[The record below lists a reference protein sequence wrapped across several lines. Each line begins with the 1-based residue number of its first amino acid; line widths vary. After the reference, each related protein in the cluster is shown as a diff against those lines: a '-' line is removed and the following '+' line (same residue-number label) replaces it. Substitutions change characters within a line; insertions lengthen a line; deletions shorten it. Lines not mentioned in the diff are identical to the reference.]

1 VGSPLSLWN
10 RPPADRLRRSSSPF
24 QEEVLQRHSQQSVSP
39 ARLSWHGVSGAK
51 GNGMGRAKTKQ
62 KRKSSARRP
71 RRRKPA
77 RKMTQDAGAL
87 PIFAHDVRT
96 ALTGILALGELLARA
111 DLGER
116 QRRWAFDI
124 KTSAEYLAA
133 LTTLVID
140 AAKADARALMLQRE
154 AFRPRQ
160 LIAAM
165 EAALMVRA
173 ETKGLRAAITIADE
187 VPERLVGDPVRLRAA
202 LENLLDNAVKFTEQG
217 VVELELRAAPA
228 RTGWIRLH
236 CIVRDTGIGLK
247 PVEIKRLFRP
257 FAQASSQIA
266 QRYGGAGL
274 GLSIVK
280 MLAKHMGGD
289 LTVTSTPGRGSAF
302 HFTAVLPTAQDQKA
316 G

>member
-1 VGSPLSLWN
+1 M
-10 RPPADRLRRSSSPF
+10 
-24 QEEVLQRHSQQSVSP
+24 VSM
-39 ARLSWHGVSGAK
+39 REGC
-51 GNGMGRAKTKQ
+51 MGRARAKQ
-62 KRKSSARRP
+62 KRKPLRR
-71 RRRKPA
+71 PA
-77 RKMTQDAGAL
+77 RKAVRRGAAGAL
-87 PIFAHDVRT
+87 PVFAHDVRT
-96 ALTGILALGELLARA
+96 ALTGVLALGELLARA

-140 AAKADARALMLQRE
+140 AAKAETSALTLQRE

-160 LIAAM
+160 LIAAL
-165 EAALMVRA
+165 ETALMVRA
-173 ETKGLRAAITIADE
+173 KTKGLRAAITIADN
-187 VPERLVGDPVRLRAA
+187 VPERLIGDPVRLRAA

-217 VVELELRAAPA
+217 AVELELHAAPA
-228 RTGWIRLH
+228 KNGCVRLH

-257 FAQASSQIA
+257 FAQASSEIA

-280 MLAKHMGGD
+280 MLAKRMGGD

-302 HFTAVLPTAQDQKA
+302 QFTAVLPLAPREQA